1 VTAVRWPGWWRR
13 GAFVLIAV
21 VAAALAMLALG
32 RDPPP
37 APPVI
42 APPPT
47 HLARAPRLSRLARLV
62 AAAPVSERA
71 GLHMLDDPSLPLP
84 VADYLIASRFPP
96 GSRPLA
102 AGMLDLIEPDR
113 RHETPASARRAD
125 RTIADAS
132 LQVLWTGDR
141 FRLVGDAAM
150 AVWLE
155 VTRDGAPA
163 AVTVTSARAIGLGP
177 DHTPLGIE
185 VPLALGRDP
194 SGIWT
199 GSFAVAG
206 TALARHRGGVALEVA
221 YDHGGAEPGVA
232 RFEIEVH
239 DVRDP
244 PAVFTGRHREEM
256 VAGSLFLH
264 VAVDVVRAGDYVI
277 DANLF
282 DGRGQPTAFV
292 RWKGALAAGPAE
304 IPLELYG
311 RIVHELG
318 AEPPFTLTD
327 LRGYRLR
334 FGEVPDRELMA
345 DGAEV
350 VTRSYDREAFTR
362 DEFWDAAKQAQVERL
377 LDAARRGT
385 KTILRTTLGEAI
397 DAGWEPR
404 L

>member
-13 GAFVLIAV
+13 GAFVLIAAL
-21 VAAALAMLALG
+21 AAAIAMLALG
-32 RDPPP
+32 RDPPAPRAP
-37 APPVI
+37 AI
-42 APPPT
+42 APPPA
-47 HLARAPRLSRLARLV
+47 HLAQARLSRLARLV
-62 AAAPVSERA
+62 AAAPASPRA
-71 GLHMLDDPSLPLP
+71 GLHLLDDPSLPVP

-96 GSRPLA
+96 GSRPLT
-102 AGMLDLIEPDR
+102 AGMLDLIEPNR

-125 RTIADAS
+125 RTIADPT
-132 LQVLWTGDR
+132 LHVLWTGDR
-141 FRLVGDAAM
+141 FRLVGDAAI

-155 VTRDGAPA
+155 ATRDGAPA
-163 AVTVTSARAIGLGP
+163 AVTVTTARAIGLGP
-177 DHTPLGIE
+177 DHAPVGVE
-185 VPLALGRDP
+185 APLALARDP
-194 SGIWT
+194 SGVWT
-199 GSFAVAG
+199 GSFAAAG
-206 TALARHRGGVALEVA
+206 TALAAHRGAVALEVA
-221 YDHGGAEPGVA
+221 YEHGGAEPAVA

-244 PAVFTGRHREEM
+244 PATFTGRHREEL
-256 VAGSLFLH
+256 VAGSLFLR
-264 VAVDVVRAGDYVI
+264 VAVEVARAGDYVI

-292 RWKGALAAGPAE
+292 RWKGALPAGATE
-304 IPLELYG
+304 IPLELHG

-318 AEPPFTLTD
+318 AESPFTLTD

-350 VTRSYDREAFTR
+350 VTRTYDRDAFTR
-362 DEFWDAAKQAQVERL
+362 DEFWDTAKQAQVERL
-377 LDAARRGT
+377 LEAARRGT